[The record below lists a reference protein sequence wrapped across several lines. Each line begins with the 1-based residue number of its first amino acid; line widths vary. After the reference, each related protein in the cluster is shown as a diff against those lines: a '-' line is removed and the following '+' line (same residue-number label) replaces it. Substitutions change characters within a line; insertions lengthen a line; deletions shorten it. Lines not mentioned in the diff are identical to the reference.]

1 MKCQKVYFPW
11 IILEVPM
18 MKILLVML
26 TVMNTYLNILTAR
39 TVMKPLGY

>member
-1 MKCQKVYFPW
+1 MSKSLLSLDHLA
-11 IILEVPM
+11 LEVPM